1 MRSRLMNKRNKKLKV
16 AIRELNTDVA
26 ISLGDEP
33 ISDAQ
38 VLEVFNRI
46 KNNPDAVN
54 RTLKDYQKYILGG
67 RK

>member
-1 MRSRLMNKRNKKLKV
+1 MKSRLMSKRNKKLKV

-33 ISDAQ
+33 ISEVQ
-38 VLEVFNRI
+38 VIEVFNRI
-46 KNNPDAVN
+46 KNKPDEVN
-54 RTLKDYQKYILGG
+54 RTLKDYQKYIVGG